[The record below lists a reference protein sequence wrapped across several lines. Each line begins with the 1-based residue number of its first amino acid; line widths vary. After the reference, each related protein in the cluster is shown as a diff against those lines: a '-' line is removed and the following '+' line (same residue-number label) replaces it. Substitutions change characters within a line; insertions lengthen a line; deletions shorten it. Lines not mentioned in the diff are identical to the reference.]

1 MQKTKKAAK
10 INALAIAPRIFSFEA
25 RREGSGRVPYVKEL
39 TAGETMPTSVD
50 RFWNCKKA
58 SELSDFLPL
67 GHCAL
72 QHKTVSTQV
81 ERGYI
86 HANNAPHAERLLAEY
101 YNGKQ
106 ETATPARVYVEL
118 VHTDCAD
125 EDLPNDS
132 NFHLKFVGDY
142 LISFV
147 EFLQDGY
154 LVDISNAELDNLSLH
169 PTTQANL
176 KAAIAELPALHR
188 TCHKACYYLDVMVA
202 ADPFYY
208 TY

>member
-1 MQKTKKAAK
+1 MQKTKKAK
-10 INALAIAPRIFSFEA
+10 VSALAIAPRIFSFEA
-25 RREGSGRVPYVKEL
+25 RREGSGRVSYVKEL
-39 TAGETMPTSVD
+39 TAGETMPPRVD
-50 RFWNCKKA
+50 RFWCCKKA
-58 SELSDFLPL
+58 SELSDFLLL
-67 GHCAL
+67 GHCTL
-72 QHKTVSTQV
+72 QADTVSTQT

-86 HANNAPHAERLLAEY
+86 YANNAPHAERLLAEY

-106 ETATPARVYVEL
+106 ETATPARIYVEL

-125 EDLPNDS
+125 TDLPNEYD
-132 NFHLKFVGDY
+132 FDLKFVGDY

-147 EFLQDGY
+147 AFIREGY
-154 LVDISNAELDNLSLH
+154 LADVSNAEIDNLGAH
-169 PTTQANL
+169 PTTQATI

>member
-1 MQKTKKAAK
+1 MAKTKK
-10 INALAIAPRIFSFEA
+10 ISALAIAPCIFSFEA
-25 RREGSGRVPYVKEL
+25 RREGSGRVSYVREL
-39 TAGETMPTSVD
+39 QAGETMPPSTS
-50 RFWNCKKA
+50 RFWCCKKA
-58 SELSDFLPL
+58 SELSDFLLL

-72 QHKTVSTQV
+72 QGDTVSKPT

-106 ETATPARVYVEL
+106 ETQTPARILVEL

-125 EDLPNDS
+125 IDLPNQYDFDLKIVDS
-132 NFHLKFVGDY
+132 EQIAFVAF
-142 LISFV
+142 IR
-147 EFLQDGY
+147 DGY
-154 LVDISNAELDNLSLH
+154 LADVSNAEVDNIGAH
-169 PTTQANL
+169 KTTQSTI

>member
-1 MQKTKKAAK
+1 MQKTKKAK
-10 INALAIAPRIFSFEA
+10 VSALAIAPRIFSFEA
-25 RREGSGRVPYVKEL
+25 RREGSGRISYVKEL
-39 TAGETMPTSVD
+39 QASETLPPSGD
-50 RFWNCKKA
+50 RYWSCKKA
-58 SELSDFLPL
+58 SELSDFLLL

-72 QHKTVSTQV
+72 QGNTVSTQV
-81 ERGYI
+81 ECGYI

-106 ETATPARVYVEL
+106 ETATPARVLVEL

-125 EDLPNDS
+125 IDLPNECD
-132 NFHLKFVGDY
+132 FDLKFVGDY

-147 EFLQDGY
+147 AFIREGY
-154 LVDISNAELDNLSLH
+154 LADVSNPELDNIGAH
-169 PTTQANL
+169 KTTQTAI

-188 TCHKACYYLDVMVA
+188 TCHKACYYLNVMVA

>member
-1 MQKTKKAAK
+1 MQKTKKAK
-10 INALAIAPRIFSFEA
+10 VSALAIAPRIFSFEA
-25 RREGSGRVPYVKEL
+25 RREGSGRIPYVKEL
-39 TAGETMPTSVD
+39 AAGETMPPSD
-50 RFWNCKKA
+50 SSYWSCKKA
-58 SELSDFLPL
+58 SELSDFLLL

-72 QHKTVSTQV
+72 QGNTVSTQV

-106 ETATPARVYVEL
+106 ETATPAQVYIEL
-118 VHTDCAD
+118 VHIDCPVCY
-125 EDLPNDS
+125 LPSDS
-132 NFHLKFVGDY
+132 NFDLKFVGDA

-147 EFLQDGY
+147 EFIRDGY
-154 LVDISNAELDNLSLH
+154 LADVSNAEIANLVLH

>member
-1 MQKTKKAAK
+1 MQKTKKAK
-10 INALAIAPRIFSFEA
+10 VSALAIAPRIFSFEA
-25 RREGSGRVPYVKEL
+25 RREGSGRVSYVKEL
-39 TAGETMPTSVD
+39 TAGETMPPSVD
-50 RFWNCKKA
+50 KFWCCKKA
-58 SELSDFLPL
+58 SELSDFLLL

-72 QHKTVSTQV
+72 QADTVSTQV

-106 ETATPARVYVEL
+106 ETATPAQVYIEL
-118 VHTDCAD
+118 VHIDCPVCY
-125 EDLPNDS
+125 LPSDS
-132 NFHLKFVGDY
+132 NFDLKFVGDA

-147 EFLQDGY
+147 EFIRDGY
-154 LVDISNAELDNLSLH
+154 LADVSNAEIANLVLH

>member
-1 MQKTKKAAK
+1 MQKTKKAK
-10 INALAIAPRIFSFEA
+10 VSALAIAPRIFSFEA
-25 RREGSGRVPYVKEL
+25 RREGSGRISYVKEL
-39 TAGETMPTSVD
+39 QASETLPPSGD
-50 RFWNCKKA
+50 RYWSCKKA
-58 SELSDFLPL
+58 SELTDFLLL

-72 QHKTVSTQV
+72 QADTVSTQV

-106 ETATPARVYVEL
+106 ETATPAQMYVEI
-118 VHTDCAD
+118 VPTTCPD
-125 EDLPNDS
+125 EYLPSESGFDLR
-132 NFHLKFVGDY
+132 FVFDY

-154 LVDISNAELDNLSLH
+154 LADISNAELDNLSLH

-176 KAAIAELPALHR
+176 KRAIAELPALHR
-188 TCHKACYYLDVMVA
+188 TCHKACYYLNVMVA

>member
-1 MQKTKKAAK
+1 MTKTKKVS
-10 INALAIAPRIFSFEA
+10 ALAIAPRIFSFEA
-25 RREGSGRVPYVKEL
+25 RREGSGRVSYVREL
-39 TAGETMPTSVD
+39 TAGETMPPSD
-50 RFWNCKKA
+50 SPYWHCKKA
-58 SELSDFLPL
+58 SELSDFLLL

-72 QHKTVSTQV
+72 QCDTVSTQV

-106 ETATPARVYVEL
+106 EAQTQARIYVEL

-125 EDLPNDS
+125 ADLPNDS
-132 NFHLKFVGDY
+132 GFDLKFVGDH
-142 LISFV
+142 LISYVKFIR
-147 EFLQDGY
+147 DGY
-154 LVDISNAELDNLSLH
+154 LADVSNAEIHNLGLH
-169 PTTQANL
+169 PATQAAI
-176 KAAIAELPALHR
+176 KAAIAALPELHQA
-188 TCHKACYYLDVMVA
+188 CHKACYYIDVMVA